1 MNNITK
7 TIMESLEQEKLNNNV
22 SHIHYAD
29 SPEEAIE
36 HPKSHLLQSQIKVI
50 EAVIENLEKAKQD
63 PYAIREKVFKED
75 EYWDEE
81 KRWDNATDVGTFA
94 FPHNNALEDQISSLN
109 ETLEELKKSL

>member
-1 MNNITK
+1 
-7 TIMESLEQEKLNNNV
+7 MESLEQEKLNNNV

-50 EAVIENLEKAKQD
+50 EVVIEEMKTNRYCKLHSFTGSERDSDICNECHKT
-63 PYAIREKVFKED
+63 RE
-75 EYWDEE
+75 
-81 KRWDNATDVGTFA
+81 G
-94 FPHNNALEDQISSLN
+94 QISSLN